1 MLGCDIMKIGEA
13 RAIYSAQLQ
22 KYREEK
28 TSLAKQKK
36 QLEEK
41 AKIIPD
47 GKEQF
52 AQEAA
57 TLELSYNAVSEKYEE
72 YHNFMEQIN
81 TLHTALFNAEASK
94 QQGEAMA
101 EYTQDIVKI
110 MEVARRIAKGA
121 KVPYA
126 DEQKLMEYNM
136 EMYMSAKNLAM
147 INAQKKKEEYES
159 LWDEEEDKGENP
171 DPREVADSAEL
182 SLNAPEIVDVAD
194 VMAATSGGEE

>member
-1 MLGCDIMKIGEA
+1 MKLGEA
-13 RAIYSAQLQ
+13 RSIYSAQLQ
-22 KYREEK
+22 QYWNQK

-41 AKIIPD
+41 ANQIPN

-72 YHNFMEQIN
+72 YHNFMEQIS
-81 TLHTALFNAEASK
+81 TLHTALFNAEVSK

-101 EYTQDIVKI
+101 KYTEDLVKI

-147 INAQKKKEEYES
+147 INAQKKKEEYDS
-159 LWDEEEDKGENP
+159 LWDEEEEKGENP
-171 DPREVADSAEL
+171 DPREVADSSEL
-182 SLNAPEIVDVAD
+182 TLDAPEIVDVKD
-194 VMAATSGGEE
+194 VMM

>member
-1 MLGCDIMKIGEA
+1 MNIGEA
-13 RAIYSAQLQ
+13 RAVYSAQLQ
-22 KYREEK
+22 KYWNQK
-28 TSLAKQKK
+28 LSLAKQKK

-41 AKIIPD
+41 TKLIPN

-57 TLELSYNAVSEKYEE
+57 TLELSYNAVTEKYEE
-72 YHNFMEQIN
+72 YHNFMEQVN
-81 TLHTALFNAEASK
+81 TLHTALFNAEVSK

-126 DEQKLMEYNM
+126 DEQKLMKYNM

-147 INAQKKKEEYES
+147 INMKKKKEEYES
-159 LWDEEEDKGENP
+159 LWDEEKENRENP
-171 DPREVADSAEL
+171 DPSEVADSAEL
-182 SLNAPEIVDVAD
+182 SLNAPKIVEVTD
-194 VMAATSGGEE
+194 VMTAASSTEE

>member
-1 MLGCDIMKIGEA
+1 MKIGEA

-81 TLHTALFNAEASK
+81 TLHTALFNAESSK

-136 EMYMSAKNLAM
+136 ELYMSAKNLAM
-147 INAQKKKEEYES
+147 INMQKKKEEYES
-159 LWDEEEDKGENP
+159 LWDEEKDKEENP
-171 DPREVADSAEL
+171 DPHEVADSAEL